1 MPIKPNTVL
10 AITGP
15 TASGKTALS
24 LEIAQGIVQELGIQA
39 EIISADSR
47 QIFRGLDIGTAK
59 PNAHELAR
67 IKHHCID
74 ICDSDETFNAGAFAK
89 KAGEIIQDLFSK
101 NTLPIIVGG
110 SGLYVQALCE
120 GFFEMPSDK
129 AESFQKARKEVQ
141 EFHEFHGRDALFEA
155 LHAVDP
161 QSCEDYPD
169 KNPRRIMR
177 ALEFYK
183 AMGLRF
189 SEQKSIMMTYPKFD
203 TCYVM
208 IEHDRKELY
217 RRINGRCDEMWEG
230 TVKEAQIMLEKGI
243 SRKAQSLD
251 TVGYAQAIASIYG
264 EIDEKTAI
272 EKMKQATRNYAKR
285 QITWSKRLE
294 GLHML
299 RGSNRDMAMEA
310 ITLLNADA

>member
-24 LEIAQGIVQELGIQA
+24 LEIASMIGMPA

-47 QIFRGLDIGTAK
+47 QIFRLLDIGTAK
-59 PNAHELAR
+59 PNVQELAT

-74 ICDSDETFNAGAFAK
+74 ICDPDEIFNAGAFAK
-89 KAGEIIQDLFSK
+89 KAGEIIQELLSK

-129 AESFQKARKEVQ
+129 AESFYIARKEVQ

-155 LHAVDP
+155 LRAVDP

-177 ALEFYK
+177 ALEFHK

-189 SEQKSIMMTYPKFD
+189 SEQKSRMMTYPEFD

-208 IEHDRKELY
+208 IEHDREILY
-217 RRINGRCDEMWEG
+217 RRINERCDQMWEG
-230 TVKEAQIMLEKGI
+230 TVKEAQSMLEKGI

-285 QITWSKRLE
+285 QITWSKRVE
-294 GLHML
+294 GLHLL
-299 RGSNRDMAMEA
+299 RGNNQEMAMEA
-310 ITLLNADA
+310 ITLLNAYP

>member
-1 MPIKPNTVL
+1 MPIKSNTVL

-24 LEIAQGIVQELGIQA
+24 LEIASMIGMPA

-47 QIFRGLDIGTAK
+47 QIFRLLDIGTAK
-59 PNAHELAR
+59 PNALELAT

-74 ICDSDETFNAGAFAK
+74 ICDPNETFNAGAFAK
-89 KAGEIIQDLFSK
+89 KSGEIIQELLSK

-129 AESFQKARKEVQ
+129 AESFHIARKEVQ
-141 EFHEFHGRDALFEA
+141 EFHEMHGRDALFEA
-155 LHAVDP
+155 LRAVDP

-177 ALEFYK
+177 ALEFHK
-183 AMGLRF
+183 VMGIRY
-189 SEQKSIMMTYPKFD
+189 SEHKSRMMTYPEFD

-208 IEHDRKELY
+208 IEHDRETLY
-217 RRINGRCDEMWEG
+217 RRINERCDQMWEG
-230 TVKEAQIMLEKGI
+230 TVKEAQSMLEKGI

-299 RGSNRDMAMEA
+299 RGNNQEMAMEA
-310 ITLLNADA
+310 ITLLNADP

>member
-1 MPIKPNTVL
+1 MRIKPNTVL

-24 LEIAQGIVQELGIQA
+24 LEIASILGMQA

-59 PNAHELAR
+59 PSREELSSV
-67 IKHHCID
+67 KHHCID
-74 ICDSDETFNAGAFAK
+74 ICNPDEIFNAGAFVK
-89 KAGEIIQDLFSK
+89 KAGEIIRELLAK
-101 NTLPIIVGG
+101 KVLPIIVGG

-129 AESFQKARKEVQ
+129 AEAFSKARREVQ
-141 EFHEFHGRDALFEA
+141 DLYEYHGKDALFEA
-155 LHAVDP
+155 LREVDP

-183 AMGLRF
+183 AMGMCF
-189 SEQKSIMMTYPKFD
+189 SDQKSRMMVYPEFD

-208 IEHDRKELY
+208 IEHEREELY
-217 RRINGRCDEMWEG
+217 RRINERCDHMWEG
-230 TVKEAQIMLEKGI
+230 TKKEAQIMLEMGI
-243 SRKAQSLD
+243 SRNAQSLD
-251 TVGYAQAIASIYG
+251 TVGYAQAIAYIFG
-264 EIDEKTAI
+264 EIDEKKAL

-285 QITWSKRLE
+285 QITWSKRIE
-294 GLHML
+294 GLHIL
-299 RGSNRDMAMEA
+299 RGDTHEMAIKAMSLISTGA
-310 ITLLNADA
+310 

>member
-24 LEIAQGIVQELGIQA
+24 LEIASMIGMQA

-59 PNAHELAR
+59 PNAHELAS

-74 ICDSDETFNAGAFAK
+74 ICDPDETFNAGAFAK
-89 KAGEIIQDLFSK
+89 KAGEIIQELLLK

-129 AESFQKARKEVQ
+129 TESFQRARKEVQ

-155 LHAVDP
+155 LRAVDP
-161 QSCEDYPD
+161 KSCEDYPD

-177 ALEFYK
+177 ALEFHK

-189 SEQKSIMMTYPKFD
+189 SEQKSRMMTYPEFD

-208 IEHDRKELY
+208 IEHDREALY
-217 RRINGRCDEMWEG
+217 RRINERCYQMWEG
-230 TVKEAQIMLEKGI
+230 TVKEAQTMLEKGI

-264 EIDEKTAI
+264 EIDQKTAI

-285 QITWSKRLE
+285 QITWSKRVE
-294 GLHML
+294 GLHLL
-299 RGSNRDMAMEA
+299 RGNNQEMAMEA
-310 ITLLNADA
+310 ITLLNAYP

>member
-1 MPIKPNTVL
+1 MRIKSNTVL

-24 LEIAQGIVQELGIQA
+24 LEIASILGMQA

-47 QIFRGLDIGTAK
+47 QIFKGLDIGTAK
-59 PNAHELAR
+59 PNADELSR
-67 IKHHCID
+67 VKHHCID
-74 ICDSDETFNAGAFAK
+74 ICNPDETFNAGAFAK
-89 KAGEIIQDLFSK
+89 KAGEIIRELLEK
-101 NTLPIIVGG
+101 GVLPIIVGG

-120 GFFEMPSDK
+120 GFFEMPPDK
-129 AESFQKARKEVQ
+129 AEAFAIARREVN
-141 EFHEFHGRDALFEA
+141 EFLETHGKDALFEA
-155 LHAVDP
+155 LREVDP

-183 AMGLRF
+183 AMGMRF
-189 SEQKSIMMTYPKFD
+189 SEQKSKMMTYPEFD

-208 IEHDRKELY
+208 IEHEREELY
-217 RRINGRCDEMWEG
+217 RRINERCDKIWEG
-230 TVKEAQIMLEKGI
+230 TKKEAQEMLEKGI
-243 SRKAQSLD
+243 SRDAQSLD
-251 TVGYAQAIASIYG
+251 TVGYAQAIACIFG

-285 QITWSKRLE
+285 QITWSKRIE
-294 GLHML
+294 GLHIL
-299 RGSNRDMAMEA
+299 HGNTHEMAVKA
-310 ITLLNADA
+310 ISLITTDA

>member
-1 MPIKPNTVL
+1 MPIKPNTVI

-89 KAGEIIQDLFSK
+89 RAGEIIQELFSK

-141 EFHEFHGRDALFEA
+141 EFHEFHEFQEM
-155 LHAVDP
+155 
-161 QSCEDYPD
+161 S
-169 KNPRRIMR
+169 RR
-177 ALEFYK
+177 E
-183 AMGLRF
+183 
-189 SEQKSIMMTYPKFD
+189 S
-203 TCYVM
+203 
-208 IEHDRKELY
+208 
-217 RRINGRCDEMWEG
+217 
-230 TVKEAQIMLEKGI
+230 
-243 SRKAQSLD
+243 
-251 TVGYAQAIASIYG
+251 
-264 EIDEKTAI
+264 
-272 EKMKQATRNYAKR
+272 
-285 QITWSKRLE
+285 
-294 GLHML
+294 
-299 RGSNRDMAMEA
+299 
-310 ITLLNADA
+310 